1 MKINP
6 SAYLSEVFI
15 GLIFLLRR
23 SFAVLA
29 IFFLPFMKNNS
40 AHLFKQLHMTQTIFL
55 FAVGS
60 LFTVPLFAQIIPP
73 FDYNKHWQTV
83 ANFEQKSLPQSA
95 LKEVDII
102 YTEAKKTNNTG
113 QLVKSV
119 IHQLKYTEYK
129 EEEAFE
135 KNIEKVKAEILAAK
149 FPTKQ
154 ILHSML
160 AEMYWQ
166 YYTNNRWKFNDRTA
180 TVNFEQTDIATW
192 SLDKIVGE
200 TQKHYQ
206 LSLEDKEK
214 AKKTNIAGYN
224 EIINGGNELGQM
236 LRPTLYDFLAH
247 RAADFFMGEE
257 PNLTQPAYAFK
268 IDNESYFANAA
279 TFANLDITSK
289 DTSSMKL
296 QALQIL
302 QTLLQM
308 HLDDKDPSALVDADV
323 KRLKFVNKHSVNE
336 NKQTLYL
343 QALQQL
349 EQKYIKYEISTLVSY
364 EIALVY
370 ANQGALYTPLTSD
383 KYQFD
388 SKKAYDIAVAAIK
401 RFPRSFSVY
410 DCEVL
415 KRILL
420 KKELNINMEK
430 ICIPNQPFLINLNY
444 KNLDTIHLK
453 VIKIS
458 KKELIEHIEKWKTM
472 PDVNIEKEVI
482 EYCLSKPSIKQKM
495 VELPSLGDL
504 QEHITELKID
514 GLDCGLYMIMISQ
527 KENNNNLCYGFTQVS
542 NITYS
547 QRLTG
552 ENIREIQLL
561 NRKSGSPLKGV
572 ELIVSNRAYSQTN
585 NKYEKEFFGTYT
597 SDKNGE
603 IKILHKSRSNN
614 DLLFEF
620 SDKNDFLF
628 SDELIS
634 FSDLTNTYLPMREEP
649 NSYKNCVF
657 FVDRAIYR
665 PGQTI
670 FFKGLYISNNGKT
683 SDIIA
688 KHPITAILYNENNI
702 EISKLDLITNEYG
715 TIQGSFVLPQGNVGY
730 MRIRA
735 NVGGQ
740 VYFSVEEYKR
750 PKFEVS
756 FEPINKTFRLGDT
769 ITVVGHAKAYSG
781 ANIDGAKVKYRVTRN
796 ARFPDWWC
804 FWRGYYPN
812 TPQVELANGV
822 LETDGTGK
830 YNITFVAKPDLTLDK
845 AADPTFTY
853 TVQAFVTDVNGETQ
867 TVRSEIQVGYKA
879 ISLSVVLPD
888 LDKATNDLGKKE
900 FSIVTQNL
908 ASVFVPSKGNIAIY
922 KLKTPERA
930 YKPKLWQRSDMFTM
944 TKEQYQKD
952 FPDEAYN
959 DDDNMV
965 KWEREQKVFALNF
978 DTEKQKS
985 FVLNDIAK
993 WTSGQYLL
1001 EATAT
1006 DSYGQEVKDI
1016 SYFKVYST
1024 KETKLAIPQINFIQ
1038 ELNTTCEPG
1047 DTAKILFGTSAK
1059 IKVLYEIEHDGKII
1073 EKRWLSFNDE
1083 QKALKIPIVEAYRG
1097 NIIVYTSF
1105 VLENRFYSN
1114 TTIITVPYTNKQL
1127 DISFETFRNKLLPGE
1142 KEQWKIKIKG
1152 KNSDKIAAEMVATLY
1167 DASLDVFNPHNWQ
1180 ANFFKSVFA
1189 TRNWWAHS
1197 ICGQYQLQNLN
1208 DYFYPPNYYE
1218 SNQNL
1223 RADYLTL
1230 RWFGYQVQ
1238 NIRNRDYDLMS
1249 EVVSIGYANS
1259 APQPDAPAGKPM
1271 RTRMSKNSMD
1281 DQINEDK
1288 SPSQQL
1294 PKIQPRKNFNETAFF
1309 YPNLYTNEAG
1319 EIIINFTIPE
1329 ALTRWKMLGF
1339 AHTKDL
1345 KFGLISKELITQKE
1359 LMVVPNQPRFFRE
1372 NDQMQFSVKITSL
1385 SDKPLTGQAQLEF
1398 FDALT
1403 MKPVNVEMKNQAF
1416 KKDFSVAAG
1425 SSTQLEWA
1433 ISIPEGLQAVT
1444 YRVVAKAGNFSDG
1457 EEMTLPVVTNRMM
1470 VTETMPMSIRGKQ
1483 TKTFHFDKLKNN
1495 ASTTLRNHKYTL
1507 EFTSNP
1513 AWNAV
1518 LALPYLMEYPY
1529 ECVEQ
1534 TFSRFY
1540 ANSIASH
1547 VANANPKIKKVF
1559 DTWATIQPD
1568 ALLSNLEKNQELKT
1582 ALLEETP
1589 WVLQAKDESQRKRN
1603 VGLLFDLNR
1612 LSNQKASSFENLKK
1626 AQTASGGFSWFVGMP
1641 PDRYI
1646 TQHIVAGIG
1655 HLDNIWA
1662 DTIKTN
1668 EQIWNMVKA
1677 GIQFMDDQIKE
1688 DYERLKSLEKK
1699 NEIKMNEYRPDYV
1712 QVHYLCS
1719 RSYFEDIPVEK
1730 SHKEAIDYYLSQA
1743 KKYWTKYNL
1752 YMQGMLCLAFS
1763 RNKDNVL
1770 PLQMI
1775 KSFKERALHSEEMGM
1790 YWKTSSGYY
1799 WYEAPIETQ
1808 ALMIEVFDEVAQDAV
1823 SVEELKIWL
1832 LKQKQTQDWKTTK
1845 ATAEACYALLLRG
1858 VDQLASSTVVEVI
1871 VGTENLSKKI
1881 TEEAKVE
1888 AGTGYFKTSWTAPQI
1903 TPNMGNV
1910 TVSKKDEGIAWGAV
1924 YWQYFEQLDK
1934 ITTAETPLKLSK
1946 KLFLEKSTDRGPVIT
1961 PIDASTKL
1969 QVGDLIKVRIELRA
1983 DRSMEY
1989 IHLKDMR
1996 AAALEPVS
2004 TLSAY
2009 KYQDGLGYYESTRDL
2024 ATNFFIGYL
2033 PKGTYVFEYPLRVSQ
2048 KGDFSNGVTTVQS
2061 MYAPEFTSHSEG
2073 VRVLIK

>member
-1 MKINP
+1 MKRI
-6 SAYLSEVFI
+6 LF
-15 GLIFLLRR
+15 FCT
-23 SFAVLA
+23 SF
-29 IFFLPFMKNNS
+29 
-40 AHLFKQLHMTQTIFL
+40 FL
-55 FAVGS
+55 FATS
-60 LFTVPLFAQIIPP
+60 TFAQTNKA
-73 FDYNKHWQTV
+73 FDYTKHWQTV
-83 ANFEQKSLPQSA
+83 TDFEKKDLPQSA
-95 LKEVDII
+95 LKEVNTI
-102 YTEAKKTNNTG
+102 YTEAKNTNNTG
-113 QLVKSV
+113 QLVKAV

-129 EEEAFE
+129 EKEAFE
-135 KNIEKVKAEILAAK
+135 KNIEKVKAEIQAAK

-180 TVNFEQTDIATW
+180 TVNFEQADIATW

-206 LSLEDKEK
+206 LSLDDNEK
-214 AKKTNIAGYN
+214 AKKTKIEAYN

-257 PNLTQPAYAFK
+257 PNLTQPSYAFK
-268 IDNESYFANAA
+268 LDSESHFADAA
-279 TFANLDITSK
+279 TFAATSITSK
-289 DTSSMKL
+289 DSSSIKL

-302 QTLLQM
+302 QTLLQL
-308 HLDDKDPSALVDADV
+308 HLLDKDPSALVDADV
-323 KRLKFVNKHSVNE
+323 KRLKFVYQHSVNE

-349 EQKYIKYEISTLVSY
+349 EQMYIKYEISTLVSY
-364 EIALVY
+364 EIAKVY
-370 ANQGALYTPLTSD
+370 QTKGALYTPLTSD

-388 SKKAYDIAVAAIK
+388 LKKAYEIAEGAVK
-401 RFPRSFSVY
+401 RFPRTFGAGL
-410 DCEVL
+410 CQELQRHLLEKEVS
-415 KRILL
+415 IS
-420 KKELNINMEK
+420 MEK
-430 ICIPNQPFLINLNY
+430 ICIPNQPILINLNY
-444 KNLDTIHLK
+444 KNLDTIYWK
-453 VIKIS
+453 AIKIS
-458 KKELIEHIEKWKTM
+458 KQELVEQREKWKMVT
-472 PDVNIEKEVI
+472 DVNVEQKVI
-482 EYCLSKPSIKQKM
+482 EYFLNKPFLKQKM
-495 VELPSLGDL
+495 AILPLEGDL
-504 QEHITELKID
+504 QPHITKLKMD
-514 GLDCGLYMIMISQ
+514 GLDCGLYLIMISQ
-527 KENNNNLCYGFTQVS
+527 KERNNNLCYAFTQVS
-542 NITYS
+542 NIAYS

-552 ENIREIQLL
+552 ENVREIQLM
-561 NRKSGSPLKGV
+561 NRKSGSPLKGAQ
-572 ELIVSNRAYSQTN
+572 LIVSNRIYNPKN

-597 SDKNGE
+597 SDKDGE
-603 IKILHKSRSNN
+603 IKIPHKAGLNN
-614 DLLFEF
+614 ELTFEF
-620 SDKNDFLF
+620 HYKDDVLS
-628 SDELIS
+628 SDELTTG
-634 FSDLTNTYLPMREEP
+634 SDWSYMYLPRSEKP
-649 NSYKNCVF
+649 NSYKDCILF
-657 FVDRAIYR
+657 ADRAIYR

-670 FFKGLYISNNGKT
+670 FFKGLYIDNDGKKSN
-683 SDIIA
+683 IIGNQS
-688 KHPITAILYNENNI
+688 ITGTLYDNNNQ
-702 EISKLDLITNEYG
+702 EVSKQDFITNEFG
-715 TIQGSFVLPQGNVGY
+715 TFQGNFTLPTNKVGL
-730 MRIRA
+730 MHIGA

-750 PKFEVS
+750 PKFEVA
-756 FEPINKTFRLGDT
+756 FEPMNKTFRLGDT
-769 ITVVGHAKAYSG
+769 ITVVGYAKAYSG
-781 ANIDGAKVKYRVTRN
+781 ANIDGAKVKYRVYRN
-796 ARFPDWWC
+796 AHFPDWWC

-822 LETDGTGK
+822 LQTDGTGK
-830 YNITFVAKPDLTLDK
+830 YTITFVAKPDLTLDR

-853 TVQAFVTDVNGETQ
+853 TVHAFVTDVNGETQ

-879 ISLSVVLPD
+879 ISLTVVLPD
-888 LDKATNDLGKKE
+888 LDKDTKDLGKKE
-900 FSIVTQNL
+900 FSIATQNL
-908 ASVFVPSKGNIAIY
+908 ASVFIPAKGNIAIY
-922 KLKTPERA
+922 KLKTPNRA
-930 YKPKLWQRSDMFTM
+930 YKQKGQRSDKFVI

-959 DDDNMV
+959 DEDNIA
-965 KWEREQKVFALNF
+965 KWEREQKVLTLNF
-978 DTEKQKS
+978 DTDKQKA
-985 FVLNDIAK
+985 FVLHEIAK

-1006 DSYGQEVKDI
+1006 DSYGQEVKYI
-1016 SYFKVYST
+1016 SYFKVYSS
-1024 KETKLAIPQINFIQ
+1024 KETKLAIPEINYLQ
-1038 ELNTTCEPG
+1038 ELKTTCEPG
-1047 DTAKILFGTSAK
+1047 DTAKILLGTSADK
-1059 IKVLYEIEHDGKII
+1059 INVLYEIEQDGKII
-1073 EKRWLSFNDE
+1073 NNQCLTLKNE
-1083 QKALKIPIVEAYRG
+1083 QKILKIPIVESHRG
-1097 NIIVYTSF
+1097 NIIVYTTF
-1105 VLENRFYSN
+1105 VLENRFYQN
-1114 TTIITVPYTNKQL
+1114 TTTITVPYSNKEL
-1127 DISFETFRNKLLPGE
+1127 DISFETFRDKLLPGE

-1152 KNSDKIAAEMVATLY
+1152 KTADKISAEMVATLY
-1167 DASLDVFNPHNWQ
+1167 DASLDIFNPHNWQ

-1189 TRNWWAHS
+1189 TRNWTAETNFGH
-1197 ICGQYQLQNLN
+1197 YNLHNLN
-1208 DYFYPPNYYE
+1208 DYFYPANYHE
-1218 SNQNL
+1218 SNQISIPN
-1223 RADYLTL
+1223 YFNL
-1230 RWFGYQVQ
+1230 RWFGYEIR
-1238 NIRNRDYDLMS
+1238 NIRNRDHEVFD
-1249 EVVSIGYANS
+1249 EVVSIGYSNNS
-1259 APQPDAPAGKPM
+1259 PRAQSSVGKSM
-1271 RTRMSKNSMD
+1271 AAKVSMD
-1281 DQINEDK
+1281 SNKEEDNSIK
-1288 SPSQQL
+1288 APTL
-1294 PKIQPRKNFNETAFF
+1294 PQIQPRKNFNETAFF

-1319 EIIINFTIPE
+1319 EIIINFTVPE

-1345 KFGLISKELITQKE
+1345 KFGLISKELVTQKE

-1372 NDQMQFSVKITSL
+1372 NDKMQFSVKITSL

-1403 MKPVNVEMKNQAF
+1403 MKPVNIEMKNQAL
-1416 KKDFSVAAG
+1416 KKNFSVAAG
-1425 SSTQLEWA
+1425 TSTQLEWA
-1433 ISIPEGLQAVT
+1433 IEIPEGLQAIT
-1444 YRVVAKAGNFSDG
+1444 YRVVAQAGNFSDG
-1457 EEMTLPVVTNRMM
+1457 EEMTLPVVTNRML
-1470 VTETMPMSIRGKQ
+1470 VTESMPMSIRGKQ

-1495 ASTTLRNHKYTL
+1495 TSTTLRNHKYTL

-1518 LALPYLMEYPY
+1518 LALPYLIEYPY
-1529 ECVEQ
+1529 ECVEHM
-1534 TFSRFY
+1534 FNRFY

-1547 VANANPKIKKVF
+1547 VANANPKIKRVF

-1568 ALLSNLEKNQELKT
+1568 ALLSNLGKNQELKS

-1603 VGLLFDLNR
+1603 VALLFDLNR

-1688 DYERLKSLEKK
+1688 DYESLKSLEKK
-1699 NEIKMNEYRPDYV
+1699 NKIKMNEYQPDYV
-1712 QVHYLCS
+1712 QVHYLSS

-1743 KKYWTKYNL
+1743 KKSWTKYNL

-1775 KSFKERALHSEEMGM
+1775 KSFKERALHSDEMGM
-1790 YWKTSSGYY
+1790 YWKIISGYY
-1799 WYEAPIETQ
+1799 WHEAPIETQ
-1808 ALMIEVFDEVAQDAV
+1808 ALMIEVFDEVAGDTA

-1845 ATAEACYALLLRG
+1845 ATAEACYALLLKG
-1858 VDQLASSTVVEVI
+1858 TDQLTSTTPVEI
-1871 VGTENLSKKI
+1871 TVGKENLSAKI
-1881 TEEAKVE
+1881 AEETKVE
-1888 AGTGYFKTSWTAPQI
+1888 AGTGYFKTSWTAPRI
-1903 TPNMGNV
+1903 LPNMGNV
-1910 TVSKKDEGIAWGAV
+1910 TVTKKDEGIAWGAV

-1934 ITTAETPLKLSK
+1934 ITSAETPLKLNK

-1961 PIDASTKL
+1961 PIGLDTKL

-1983 DRSMEY
+1983 DRNMEY

-1996 AAALEPVS
+1996 ASALEPVS
-2004 TLSAY
+2004 TLSTY

-2033 PKGTYVFEYPLRVSQ
+2033 PKGTYVFEYSLRVSQ

-2073 VRVLIK
+2073 VRILVK